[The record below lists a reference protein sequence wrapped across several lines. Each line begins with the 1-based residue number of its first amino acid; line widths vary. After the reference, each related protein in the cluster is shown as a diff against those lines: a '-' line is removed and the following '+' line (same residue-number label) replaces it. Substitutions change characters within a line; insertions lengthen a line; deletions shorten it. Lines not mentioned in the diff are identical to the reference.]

1 MKILLFSNWSI
12 DSGITQA
19 TAFPLIE
26 RLCNDSRVNALYF
39 CTLEHPGRGPIE
51 MHFKNTFHI
60 CLPLYRCGI
69 PQFMHFV
76 KLPLLLRDIVRE
88 HGIGLI
94 WCKGATAGGIASLT
108 HFLTDVPFVVDSFEP
123 HSQYML
129 QSGTWLWSSPKYLL
143 QKVLEGF
150 TTKHALSLLPVSYRY
165 RDHLLKH
172 GVPRSKLFVIPCV
185 VDARMFSFDHE
196 WRSSVR
202 KQLNIGENV
211 TVGIYVGKYGGLYYD
226 DDAFQLYKQLFEFFG
241 SELFLIVVS
250 ETPSAILQSKFE
262 KHALAME
269 SVFFSKL
276 CHGEVARF
284 LSAAD
289 FAIST
294 VKSVPAMQYCSPI
307 KHGEYWAADLPIVST
322 LQFGDDAEII
332 NSEGGGILVD
342 INDTAPAK
350 KFRSLRNMLGRRG
363 SGIYSRL
370 ADKYRHT
377 AIMRQGVDFVL
388 ERSVTIE
395 DRTD

>member
-26 RLCNDSRVNALYF
+26 RLCNDRRVNAVYF
-39 CTLEHPGRGPIE
+39 CTLEHLGREPIE
-51 MHFKNTFHI
+51 MRFKNTFHI
-60 CLPLYRCGI
+60 CLPLSTRGI
-69 PQFMHFV
+69 RQFTHFI
-76 KLPLLLRDIVRE
+76 KLPLLLGDIVRE
-88 HGIGLI
+88 YGIDLI
-94 WCKGATAGGIASLT
+94 WSKGATAGGIASLT

-129 QSGTWLWSSPKYLL
+129 QSGTWAWTSPKYLL

-150 TTKHALSLLPVSYRY
+150 TTRYARSLLPVSYRY
-165 RDHLLKH
+165 RDYLLRR
-172 GVPRSKLFVIPCV
+172 GVPRFKLFVIPCV
-185 VDARMFSFDHE
+185 VDAKMFSFDQE

-202 KQLNIGENV
+202 KQLSIGENV
-211 TVGIYVGKYGGLYYD
+211 IVGIYVGKYGGLYYD
-226 DDAFQLYKQLFEFFG
+226 DEAFQLYKQLFEFFG
-241 SELFLIVVS
+241 AELFLIVVS

-262 KHALAME
+262 KHALLMQR
-269 SVFFSKL
+269 VFFSRL

-294 VKSVPAMQYCSPI
+294 VKSVSAMQYCSPI

-332 NSEGGGILVD
+332 NSEGGGILID
-342 INDTAPAK
+342 INDNTPAK
-350 KFRSLRNMLGRRG
+350 KFDLLKNMLGRRG

-370 ADKYRHT
+370 ADKYRHAAT
-377 AIMRQGVDFVL
+377 MRHGVDFVL
-388 ERSVTIE
+388 GNSVTIE
-395 DRTD
+395 ERTD